1 MQLVYP
7 SLYNALHAWAREHSL
22 PSPQGMPYRLP
33 DSLIRDPRA
42 QCFLQFPVLLYE
54 AGVDETLIIFLLAD
68 GRREKLPEPKTYVH
82 ASRFLVINSVHSA
95 AVRQLLRKPPARY
108 DAVKSRWLWQSD
120 IRVTTGVTMGGEEV
134 HGRLFAGWAEVSC
147 PGEPELLADYFSNLL
162 GPARHLRYGHAGSV
176 GSFFPEQYCRFTPA
190 DAAEAFEIGIQWA
203 DLRFREIGL
212 EEAVHEVVKWDTTD
226 FVLFDTLHGDSVML
240 IFEGADE

>member
-1 MQLVYP
+1 
-7 SLYNALHAWAREHSL
+7 
-22 PSPQGMPYRLP
+22 
-33 DSLIRDPRA
+33 
-42 QCFLQFPVLLYE
+42 
-54 AGVDETLIIFLLAD
+54 
-68 GRREKLPEPKTYVH
+68 
-82 ASRFLVINSVHSA
+82 
-95 AVRQLLRKPPARY
+95 
-108 DAVKSRWLWQSD
+108 
-120 IRVTTGVTMGGEEV
+120 
-134 HGRLFAGWAEVSC
+134 
-147 PGEPELLADYFSNLL
+147 
-162 GPARHLRYGHAGSV
+162 LRYGHAGSV